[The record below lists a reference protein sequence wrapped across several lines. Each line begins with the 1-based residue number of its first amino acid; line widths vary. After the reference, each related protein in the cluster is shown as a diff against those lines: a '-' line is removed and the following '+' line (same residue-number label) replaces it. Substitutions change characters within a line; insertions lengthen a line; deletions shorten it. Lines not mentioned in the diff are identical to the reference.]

1 MMPESTNVL
10 DAMTAMR
17 PARRGNKSQGMFLGI
32 LLVFFFVLLLV
43 ALSSG
48 VTVYRNVANTQANS
62 VDAKLGLSL
71 ISNLVRSTD
80 AADAVASADGPEG
93 KALVLVERIDSGTYE
108 TRIYLYHGSIVQEYA
123 LANAAYTP
131 EKATELLASSVF
143 EFSYENGVLS
153 ITTDQGTSHVALR
166 SEQGSA

>member
-1 MMPESTNVL
+1 MTPENANII
-10 DAMTAMR
+10 DAMSAMR
-17 PARRGNKSQGMFLGI
+17 PKQGKGASQGMFLGI

-48 VTVYRNVANTQANS
+48 VTVYRNVATTQSNS
-62 VDAKLGLSL
+62 VDAKMGLSL

-80 AADAVASADGPEG
+80 ATDAIAVAEGPEG
-93 KALVLVERIDSGTYE
+93 KSLVLVERLDSGTYE
-108 TRIYLYHGSIVQEYA
+108 TRLYLYNGAIVQEYA

-131 EKATELLASSVF
+131 EKATELLKSSTF
-143 EFSYENGVLS
+143 DFSYSDGVLS
-153 ITTDQGTSHVALR
+153 ITTDQGTSHVSLR